1 MGSIKTFFGEMN
13 EVISKAMYK
22 YDNLKLMGDFN
33 RDLTCSNSDKY
44 KLDNF
49 CNLLNLR
56 NLVHSAL
63 WKVVSL

>member
-1 MGSIKTFFGEMN
+1 MGNIKTFFEEMN

-33 RDLTCSNSDKY
+33 RDLKYSNSGKY

-56 NLVHSAL
+56 YLVHSAL
-63 WKVVSL
+63 WKIVSL